1 MSRATNAPASR
12 ERRRKRLELAKGFR
26 GRRSK
31 TFRTATEAVDRARR
45 LATIHRKLKKRD
57 FRQLWIARINA
68 ATRAEGMSYS
78 AFIAGLTKA
87 NVTINRKMLSEIAIG
102 LRPLR
107 KLTHA
112 NAANAAVTSR
122 RHLCYNVRNHS
133 PACAYSG
140 WSFHGKGHKE
150 RTLKW
155 ASRQQT

>member
-12 ERRRKRLELAKGFR
+12 ERRRKRLALAKGFR

-78 AFIAGLTKA
+78 AFIAGLTRA
-87 NVTINRKMLSEIAIG
+87 NVTINRKMLSEIAIRDPEG
-102 LRPLR
+102 F
-107 KLTHA
+107 KQIVEIA
-112 NAANAAVTSR
+112 KKA
-122 RHLCYNVRNHS
+122 
-133 PACAYSG
+133 
-140 WSFHGKGHKE
+140 
-150 RTLKW
+150 
-155 ASRQQT
+155 